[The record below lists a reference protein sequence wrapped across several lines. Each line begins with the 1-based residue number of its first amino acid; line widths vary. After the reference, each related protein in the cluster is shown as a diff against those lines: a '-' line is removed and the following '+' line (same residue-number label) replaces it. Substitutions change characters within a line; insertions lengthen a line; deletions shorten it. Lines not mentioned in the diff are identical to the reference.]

1 MSNFVEWS
9 PIYSVSNSALDVQ
22 HKQILKLMNDLH
34 SVISRTSN
42 KETIKKAIIRIR
54 IILETHLRYEE
65 TLMKYA
71 LFPEYDTHR
80 QIHRALLIKTSV
92 MFDSQKNKSV
102 SVMEILTFLK
112 KWWLRHIILDDM
124 KYIEA
129 VSTLEL

>member
-1 MSNFVEWS
+1 MSDFVAWS

-34 SVISRTSN
+34 SVISSTSN

-71 LFPEYDTHR
+71 LFPECDNHR
-80 QIHRALLIKTSV
+80 QIHRSLLIRTSA
-92 MFDSQKNKSV
+92 MFDSHKNKSV
-102 SVMEILTFLK
+102 SIIEILIFLK

-124 KYIEA
+124 KYIEY
-129 VSTLEL
+129 VSKLDL